1 MMERSQVADF
11 SLLGISQF
19 SAVEYARPDGIPQ
32 RMDLIFDYNAPRPMP
47 AVLWIHGGGFTEE
60 QLTRLSR
67 PEHRFVE
74 LARRDYLIASI
85 DYRLAQVKPFPSQ
98 FQDCKCAVRFLRSH
112 ASAFG
117 IDPERIAVWGESCGG
132 QLAALMA
139 VEGGIPALDETS
151 EWADTSSDIQGAVAW
166 YGGFNIEK
174 FTGMLR
180 DPRFAVMYGGT
191 WEEKRELVRAASPI
205 QYASAKLCPIL
216 SMCSDSDVRV
226 PYTQSVE
233 FCQAASGFGNDAR
246 HVTVPNQGHGYFEG
260 DEYYQMIYDFLDKH
274 MK

>member
-11 SLLGISQF
+11 SLLGISQL

-74 LARRDYLIASI
+74 LARRGYLIASI
-85 DYRLAQVKPFPSQ
+85 DYRMAQVKPFPSQ

-139 VEGGIPALDETS
+139 VEGGIPHWMRPANGLTHPATS
-151 EWADTSSDIQGAVAW
+151 RVRWH
-166 YGGFNIEK
+166 
-174 FTGMLR
+174 GM
-180 DPRFAVMYGGT
+180 
-191 WEEKRELVRAASPI
+191 AASISRNSPE
-205 QYASAKLCPIL
+205 
-216 SMCSDSDVRV
+216 CSGIRGL
-226 PYTQSVE
+226 P
-233 FCQAASGFGNDAR
+233 
-246 HVTVPNQGHGYFEG
+246 
-260 DEYYQMIYDFLDKH
+260 
-274 MK
+274 

>member
-11 SLLGISQF
+11 SLLGISQL

-74 LARRDYLIASI
+74 LARRGYLIASI
-85 DYRLAQVKPFPSQ
+85 DYRMAQVKPFPSQ

-180 DPRFAVMYGGT
+180 IRGLP
-191 WEEKRELVRAASPI
+191 
-205 QYASAKLCPIL
+205 
-216 SMCSDSDVRV
+216 
-226 PYTQSVE
+226 
-233 FCQAASGFGNDAR
+233 
-246 HVTVPNQGHGYFEG
+246 
-260 DEYYQMIYDFLDKH
+260 
-274 MK
+274 